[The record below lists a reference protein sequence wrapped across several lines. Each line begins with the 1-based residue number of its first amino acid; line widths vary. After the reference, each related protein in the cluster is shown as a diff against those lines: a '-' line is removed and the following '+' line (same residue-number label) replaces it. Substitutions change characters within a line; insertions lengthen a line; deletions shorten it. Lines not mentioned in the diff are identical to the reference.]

1 MVNFIVQSSFHS
13 SNKLFGIQKVPQM
26 GFTASLEVCFD
37 VAKGFCEQALLT
49 SKVFINKTV

>member
-49 SKVFINKTV
+49 SEVFINKTV